1 MPDPA
6 KAAFRGCFFLLLP
19 PEKKDI
25 SLIVGHI
32 KFKNETTHFLDENIF
47 ANQNFRKNKI
57 TKAFISRSAIRVF
70 EWVK

>member
-1 MPDPA
+1 
-6 KAAFRGCFFLLLP
+6 
-19 PEKKDI
+19 
-25 SLIVGHI
+25 VGHI
-32 KFKNETTHFLDENIF
+32 KFKNETTHFLAENIF

>member
-19 PEKKDI
+19 
-25 SLIVGHI
+25 
-32 KFKNETTHFLDENIF
+32 
-47 ANQNFRKNKI
+47 
-57 TKAFISRSAIRVF
+57 KAFISRSAIRVF

>member
-19 PEKKDI
+19 PSKKDI

-32 KFKNETTHFLDENIF
+32 KFKNEATHFLTENIF
-47 ANQNFRKNKI
+47 TQYECQEKLNNEGVYQPF
-57 TKAFISRSAIRVF
+57 SHPGV
-70 EWVK
+70 

>member
-32 KFKNETTHFLDENIF
+32 KFKNETTYFLAENIF
-47 ANQNFRKNKI
+47 TQYECQEK
-57 TKAFISRSAIRVF
+57 
-70 EWVK
+70 